1 MSRQQREKIDAMLR
15 QPRPEGPPPSV
26 EELRAGFAALMS
38 TMIVPP
44 GFRTS
49 TTTLGGR
56 SALSVP
62 PEHGARPGGTIL
74 YFHGGGNVYGSP
86 QAVLSLTAQLVVKTG
101 FRAFS
106 PDYRLAPE
114 HPFPAGIQDTLSA
127 YRALLDDGTDP
138 SAIAFA
144 GDSAGGGLTVT
155 TCLAARDAGLPLPAA
170 IVAFSPGLDAT
181 RTGESMDTKAGIDPI
196 LTRTGVERTGAMYLA
211 GQDPRQ
217 PLLSPAVVA
226 DLTGFPPIQDAMN
239 LGWKLAAVV
248 QGRASDGLLDSYHA
262 ERHPVGVRLLTDTRA
277 QTALITAFSPEGQA
291 LRGVLGELLAR
302 IPAMG
307 AQLAAELSGLA
318 LAYPPADP
326 SAHELTGRRVP
337 DLPAGDTSVFALL
350 TSARPVLL
358 DFTGSAVVAHAARLA
373 GDLGISVRAAGPWPG
388 SEKVAAAL
396 VRPDGYCWWATEDP
410 SDDQL
415 LTALRTLGV
424 GFPTW
429 RTGSAGSSR
438 SGPGHPTESAT
449 DAPPEPGE
457 HTDTILDG
465 LSTGRAAREWWLH
478 QGVIA

>member
-1 MSRQQREKIDAMLR
+1 MSRQQRQKIDAMLR

-86 QAVLSLTAQLVVKTG
+86 EAVLSLTAQLVVKTG

-155 TCLAARDAGLPLPAA
+155 TCLATRDAGLPLPAA